1 MMRTAIILLT
11 VWACASAQAY
21 AFRRSFHRGYPAG
34 SLPGAT
40 APQNRLAPGV
50 RTEGGQRSAQTVTR
64 TKTVRLVRDPGEDF
78 AMKCARGESVHVEL
92 KEPADCRW
100 TAPAANAAFSAIVER
115 GAPAK
120 QRTRGVSTGEGVA
133 VVTVRRLSEGD
144 AELKLVCRKK
154 SAPAHAEPARTLLIR
169 LVKP

>member
-1 MMRTAIILLT
+1 MIRTAVILLT

-21 AFRRSFHRGYPAG
+21 TVRRSFRRGYPAG
-34 SLPGAT
+34 SLPGAV
-40 APQNRLAPGV
+40 APQNQLSPGV
-50 RTEGGQRSAQTVTR
+50 RTEGGQSRAQTVTR

-78 AMKCARGESVHVEL
+78 AMKVGRGESVHVEL

-100 TAPAANAAFSAIVER
+100 TVPAANAAFSALVER
-115 GAPAK
+115 GALAK

-133 VVTVRRLSEGD
+133 VVTVRRLADGD
-144 AELKLVCRKK
+144 AEVKLVCRKK
-154 SAPAHAEPARTLLIR
+154 SAPAHAEPERTLLIR